1 MATPSPTPTNGGKV
15 LLCVSG
21 GIAAYKAAEV
31 LRHLTESGCE
41 VTVVATDAARAFVG
55 EATWAALSGKPVAT
69 SLWQSAHDVPH
80 VSLARWADIV
90 AVVPATADALA
101 RIAAGRADDML
112 AAVCLMTKSPVV
124 MFPAMHTEMWEHPT
138 TQEHVNVLRGR
149 GLLVVTP
156 DSGRLTGPDTGV
168 GRLGEPTS
176 IAQII
181 RQVMTA
187 TTSTNAL
194 AGAHVVVT
202 AGGTREAVD
211 PVRVISNRSSG
222 IMGYACAT
230 AAVAAG
236 ANVTVISANS
246 SLPPVAGASTVH
258 VASHQ
263 ELADALGGLARQAD
277 AVVMAAAVSDYAP
290 DAAAEKMSKTG
301 GALDLRLHELPDI
314 LADVARGRQGA
325 RPVLVGFAAETV
337 DGREQLIQRASA
349 KRAKKGC
356 DVIVANNVSGG
367 AVFGDTDTDLVI
379 IDDDGAIDVGPASK
393 ETAATHVI
401 AAVARHLR

>member
-1 MATPSPTPTNGGKV
+1 MATPSPTPANGGKV

-31 LRHLTESGCE
+31 LRHLTESGCDA
-41 VTVVATDAARAFVG
+41 TVVATDAARAFVG
-55 EATWAALSGKPVAT
+55 DATWAALSGKPVAN

-80 VSLARWADIV
+80 VSLARWADVV
-90 AVVPATADALA
+90 AVVPATADTLA
-101 RIAAGRADDML
+101 RIAAGRADDLL
-112 AAVCLMTKSPVV
+112 AAACLMTKAPVV

-138 TQEHVNVLRGR
+138 TQEHVNLLRER
-149 GLLVVTP
+149 GLLVVAP

-168 GRLGEPTS
+168 GRLGEPAS
-176 IAQII
+176 IAQVI
-181 RQVMTA
+181 RQMMIA
-187 TTSTNAL
+187 TTSTTAL
-194 AGAHVVVT
+194 SGAHVVVT

-236 ANVTVISANS
+236 ATVTVISANS
-246 SLPPVAGASTVH
+246 ALPPVAGATTIH
-258 VASHQ
+258 VGSHQ
-263 ELADALGGLARQAD
+263 ELANALGGLAGQAD

-290 DAAAEKMSKTG
+290 DAATEKMSKTG
-301 GALDLRLHELPDI
+301 GTVDLRLHELPDI
-314 LADVARGRQGA
+314 LGDVAKRRQST
-325 RPVLVGFAAETV
+325 RPVLVGFAAETA
-337 DGREQLIQRASA
+337 DDRGQLVQRAIA

-367 AVFGDTDTDLVI
+367 AVFGDSETDIVI
-379 IDDDGAIDVGPASK
+379 IDDAGATDLGPMSK
-393 ETAATHVI
+393 ESAATHVI
-401 AAVARHLR
+401 TAVARHLR